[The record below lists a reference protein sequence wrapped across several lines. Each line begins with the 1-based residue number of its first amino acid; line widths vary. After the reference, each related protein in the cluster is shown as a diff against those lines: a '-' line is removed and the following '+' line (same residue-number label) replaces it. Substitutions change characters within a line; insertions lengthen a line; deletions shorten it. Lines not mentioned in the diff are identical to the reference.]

1 VAVRIPR
8 LRLLAPL
15 VAGALLCH
23 SGSASALGLLEAYRA
38 ALANDPT
45 YQAAFYAN
53 EGGKENRILGRAGL
67 LPSVSASYSA
77 SRNNTDITT
86 GKLVQHPKYLSRSTN
101 IGLRQSIINLDA
113 IARYK
118 QGKAQA
124 DASAAQFDAAR
135 QDLIV
140 RVVGAY
146 IEALFADDQMALSKA
161 QRDTLLEQKQVND
174 RLFKA
179 GEGTRTDML
188 EVQAR
193 LDLAEAKLLE
203 AEDNR
208 KATLTTLSGI
218 VGQEVTSLDGLA
230 PQFHVRPSDRAS
242 YEEWKATALA
252 RNPELKAQELG
263 VEVAH
268 QEVNK
273 QRAGHMPRLDF
284 VANYARGSSDTLN
297 TINQDSTVRSLGIQL
312 NVPIYAGGAVSAS
325 TRQAQAG
332 ELRAKAELEAKKDK
346 ILLDLRKE
354 YDSTASS
361 VTRIE
366 ALVKATESAR
376 LLMTATTQSIK
387 GGVRI
392 NLDLLA
398 AQEQLYTAQRDL
410 AQARYTYLVGLLRL
424 RAAAGTLSADDVEEI
439 AAYFRR

>member
-1 VAVRIPR
+1 
-8 LRLLAPL
+8 
-15 VAGALLCH
+15 
-23 SGSASALGLLEAYRA
+23 
-38 ALANDPT
+38 
-45 YQAAFYAN
+45 
-53 EGGKENRILGRAGL
+53 
-67 LPSVSASYSA
+67 
-77 SRNNTDITT
+77 
-86 GKLVQHPKYLSRSTN
+86 
-101 IGLRQSIINLDA
+101 
-113 IARYK
+113 
-118 QGKAQA
+118 
-124 DASAAQFDAAR
+124 
-135 QDLIV
+135 
-140 RVVGAY
+140 
-146 IEALFADDQMALSKA
+146 
-161 QRDTLLEQKQVND
+161 
-174 RLFKA
+174 
-179 GEGTRTDML
+179 
-188 EVQAR
+188 
-193 LDLAEAKLLE
+193 
-203 AEDNR
+203 
-208 KATLTTLSGI
+208 
-218 VGQEVTSLDGLA
+218 
-230 PQFHVRPSDRAS
+230 
-242 YEEWKATALA
+242 
-252 RNPELKAQELG
+252 
-263 VEVAH
+263 
-268 QEVNK
+268 
-273 QRAGHMPRLDF
+273 MPRLDF